1 MTQMHLDQ
9 TANSQH
15 VDILILGAGW
25 TSTFLI
31 PLCESTKVSYAA
43 TSRSGR
49 DGTLPF
55 HFNPEEEDDPTAYE
69 QLPHAQTVLI
79 TFPINTKG
87 ASGRLIRLYRT
98 THGGEGRFIQLG
110 TTSIWGSK
118 EDTKS
123 QWFDRHSQFNATN
136 PRAVAEAELLGLPDT
151 TVINLSG
158 LWGGERSMRGYV
170 SRVAPSKEALR
181 NKTSLHMI
189 HGSDVARAILAV
201 HANFALASGQRFIL
215 NDMRIYDWWD
225 LASAWGANRVDGL
238 GGVPEGPQ
246 PAWVRELMDEE
257 GVRALPRDMSKLG
270 RLMDGRDFWKIFD
283 LNPARARL
291 E

>member
-1 MTQMHLDQ
+1 
-9 TANSQH
+9 
-15 VDILILGAGW
+15 
-25 TSTFLI
+25 
-31 PLCESTKVSYAA
+31 
-43 TSRSGR
+43 
-49 DGTLPF
+49 
-55 HFNPEEEDDPTAYE
+55 
-69 QLPHAQTVLI
+69 
-79 TFPINTKG
+79 
-87 ASGRLIRLYRT
+87 
-98 THGGEGRFIQLG
+98 
-110 TTSIWGSK
+110 
-118 EDTKS
+118 
-123 QWFDRHSQFNATN
+123 
-136 PRAVAEAELLGLPDT
+136 
-151 TVINLSG
+151 
-158 LWGGERSMRGYV
+158 
-170 SRVAPSKEALR
+170 
-181 NKTSLHMI
+181 MI

>member
-1 MTQMHLDQ
+1 MHLDQ

-110 TTSIWGSK
+110 TTSIWGVSK
-118 EDTKS
+118 VCA
-123 QWFDRHSQFNATN
+123 F
-136 PRAVAEAELLGLPDT
+136 G
-151 TVINLSG
+151 
-158 LWGGERSMRGYV
+158 
-170 SRVAPSKEALR
+170 
-181 NKTSLHMI
+181 
-189 HGSDVARAILAV
+189 ILIV
-201 HANFALASGQRFIL
+201 
-215 NDMRIYDWWD
+215 Y
-225 LASAWGANRVDGL
+225 
-238 GGVPEGPQ
+238 
-246 PAWVRELMDEE
+246 
-257 GVRALPRDMSKLG
+257 
-270 RLMDGRDFWKIFD
+270 
-283 LNPARARL
+283 
-291 E
+291 